1 MPTSR
6 HPLVRAAL
14 VCLLTAAIGR
24 AEEVHYDVFATGSGG
39 SLVIG
44 GYDDTSNK
52 AKVPAD
58 QMRVFGGE
66 VVPTGSAPAA
76 YESEAPGEPGFR
88 ASPQSF
94 LNDAELMTPSGVF
107 TALPGGTPLA
117 FSFLPISIDG
127 TSRNLFFWNGTG
139 AVAFAPAAA
148 DVTLGLI
155 KKGGGGWT
163 AGITGASA
171 GTIAGNTIQTTLTGT
186 RAGYVHTHLYT
197 SIAKAGSVPDQG
209 FYLYSL
215 SLQMTGLT
223 DSVPLYFVFGALDP
237 EDLQFPFD
245 DLEQFEKAHEDAEA
259 WVAANVVPEPAGFA
273 GMAAVVA
280 LPLLRFLR
288 RRSG

>member
-14 VCLLTAAIGR
+14 VCLLTTAIGR
-24 AEEVHYDVFATGSGG
+24 AEDPHYDVFVTGSGG

-44 GYDDTSNK
+44 GYDDAATT
-52 AKVPAD
+52 AVVPAD

-66 VVPTGSAPAA
+66 VVPTGTAPAA
-76 YESEAPGEPGFR
+76 YESSSPGEPGFR
-88 ASPQSF
+88 ASPQSV
-94 LNDAELMTPSGVF
+94 LNNASLMTPAGVF

-148 DVTLGLI
+148 DVTLDLT
-155 KKGGGGWT
+155 KQGGGGWT

-171 GTIAGNTIQTTLTGT
+171 GTIAGNTIQTTLTGAS
-186 RAGYVHTHLYT
+186 AGSLHTHLFT

-215 SLQMTGLT
+215 GLQMTGLT

-237 EDLQFPFD
+237 DALTPQQLAE
-245 DLEQFEKAHEDAEA
+245 FETAHGDAEA
-259 WVAANVVPEPAGFA
+259 WVTANVVPEPAGFA